1 MAYNSKAF
9 NNFDAVQAINTYQFN
24 ELDLIN
30 KSLTLKSDLLNQNML
45 LELNNLNVDKKI
57 INCSYLEYKLL

>member
-45 LELNNLNVDKKI
+45 F
-57 INCSYLEYKLL
+57 